1 MKKSA
6 IIAAL
11 LLTVSMPVMAQ
22 TSTGTNPKA
31 VDSTTDNN
39 APKPGPNMMT
49 EMQAKE
55 KMMKSGYTSIQSL
68 TKTSDGIWMGTAMK
82 DNKQVS
88 VMLDYK
94 GDITER

>member
-1 MKKSA
+1 MKKSVLL
-6 IIAAL
+6 AAL
-11 LLTVSMPVMAQ
+11 FLTASLPVVAQ
-22 TSTGTNPKA
+22 TSAGPNPKA
-31 VDSTTDNN
+31 VDSATDNN
-39 APKPGPNMMT
+39 SPKPGTNMMS

-68 TKTSDGIWMGTAMK
+68 SKTSDGIWMGTAMK

>member
-6 IIAAL
+6 IVAVL
-11 LLTVSMPVMAQ
+11 LLTVSLPVSAQ
-22 TSTGTNPKA
+22 TSSGPNPKA

-39 APKPGPNMMT
+39 SPKPGPNMMT
-49 EMQAKE
+49 EMQARE
-55 KMMKSGYTSIQSL
+55 KMMKSGYSSIQSL
-68 TKTSDGIWMGTAMK
+68 TKTSDGVWMGTAMK